1 MHVPD
6 GLWLTNMSTTLS
18 FSFPLP
24 SSFAFSS
31 HISWAPLLYTDLL
44 KNKKHMA
51 RLFDLSAAFQPSTS
65 QSGYSRWHF
74 WEIFRPQD
82 SPVFLMLLRP
92 NSKVGY
98 GITEEAKLDRQS
110 DRKTN
115 ESSLVF
121 RHCSLFLN
129 LAQMLRFKTKLV
141 AVIFS
146 QPFLKRCHVVGVEV
160 RVCESVRMCVF
171 VRCVKWVLYRVFA
184 GVYVQVPICGEAE
197 GFTECVHACVCVHL
211 IGELGGWVRV

>member
-1 MHVPD
+1 
-6 GLWLTNMSTTLS
+6 
-18 FSFPLP
+18 
-24 SSFAFSS
+24 
-31 HISWAPLLYTDLL
+31 
-44 KNKKHMA
+44 MA
-51 RLFDLSAAFQPSTS
+51 RLVDPSAAFQPSTS

-82 SPVFLMLLRP
+82 SPVFLMLLCP

-115 ESSLVF
+115 GSSLVS

-146 QPFLKRCHVVGVEV
+146 QPFLKRCHLVGVEV
-160 RVCESVRMCVF
+160 RVCESVR
-171 VRCVKWVLYRVFA
+171 
-184 GVYVQVPICGEAE
+184 
-197 GFTECVHACVCVHL
+197 ACVCVCEMCKVGAL
-211 IGELGGWVRV
+211 SCICGGLRAGTYMRGGGGFYRMCARLCLCAFNW

>member
-1 MHVPD
+1 
-6 GLWLTNMSTTLS
+6 
-18 FSFPLP
+18 
-24 SSFAFSS
+24 
-31 HISWAPLLYTDLL
+31 
-44 KNKKHMA
+44 MA
-51 RLFDLSAAFQPSTS
+51 RLVDLSAAFQPSTS

-82 SPVFLMLLRP
+82 SPVFLMLLCP

-115 ESSLVF
+115 GSSLVS

-146 QPFLKRCHVVGVEV
+146 QPFLKRCHLVCVCAMCKVGALSCICRGFTCRYLYAGRRWVLQN
-160 RVCESVRMCVF
+160 VCTPVF
-171 VRCVKWVLYRVFA
+171 VC
-184 GVYVQVPICGEAE
+184 I
-197 GFTECVHACVCVHL
+197 
-211 IGELGGWVRV
+211 